1 MNRPSVSRKGDGAPP
16 RDVEMTRH
24 GLAVATGTGRCIGPQ
39 FMLRRRFRA
48 AAPVRVSV
56 LMRVL
61 AGEGPAV
68 ARSLASLRSQRLR
81 DWEIVAAATSPA
93 AAALRTLDAPEIRIV
108 ELDVDRSLAGA
119 YEHCRAHAA
128 GDLLLLLVPGETL
141 APSALAKAV
150 TLLNGSEDAPV
161 VYADE
166 DRIGAAG
173 SQHTPFLRPDWSP
186 DYLLS
191 ALYIDRAFFARRAA
205 VDAVGGLRADYDPVP
220 EWDLL
225 LRLSEL
231 GRPFAHIREVL
242 FHRPGEPGEAWRP
255 ADPALIAAGR
265 RAVADACRRRAIAA
279 EVEPQ
284 AVAGTYRVRRTTRVT
299 RQVSLIVPFRDGAV
313 LLERCARSVLR
324 HGGPVPV
331 EIVLVDN
338 GSVETETAS
347 LLRELAAEPRVQV
360 LSAPGS
366 FNYSALVNRGA
377 AAATGD
383 VLCLLNSD
391 VEATSTGWLEALLD
405 VLERPDVGAVGAR
418 LLYPDGSVQ
427 HAGVILGVLGGTGH
441 AHRFAPRDAAGYFAN
456 MAVVR
461 EVSAVTGACLATRR
475 EAFEQSGG
483 LEEKLPVAYNDID
496 FCLRLQ
502 EQGLRVLY
510 TPYAE
515 LLHHE
520 GASRG
525 RVDAAVEAR
534 AYMRRRWGARLEV
547 DPYYHPGLS
556 RTSEDYAPAP
566 AAPGSSRLAAF
577 VRLQDRRLRWLVQD
591 VAAGIGGWVDTIASL
606 ARPVA
611 CGAAVALLA
620 GAPVAVRGKT
630 NRYRV
635 RIVNGGP
642 LALDVTLTL
651 DGSIR
656 VPHEQRAFRVATTRA
671 IEAGATLDL
680 ACETDWRER
689 FAFAE
694 PSGLAAFLTSG
705 SATGCCELTATLH
718 APGASD
724 IVRIEQPLLA

>member
-1 MNRPSVSRKGDGAPP
+1 MTSLRPRCCNRHPALYWS
-16 RDVEMTRH
+16 
-24 GLAVATGTGRCIGPQ
+24 AVHASAAGQ
-39 FMLRRRFRA
+39 A

-81 DWEIVAAATSPA
+81 DWEIVAAATPPA
-93 AAALRTLDAPEIRIV
+93 AASLRALLASGIRVV
-108 ELDVDRSLAGA
+108 ELDVDQGPAAS
-119 YEHCRAHAA
+119 YERCRALAA
-128 GDLLLLLVPGETL
+128 GELLLLLAPGETL
-141 APSALAKAV
+141 APFAFAKAV
-150 TLLNGSEDAPV
+150 TLLDGSEAPV

-166 DRIGAAG
+166 DTIDAAG
-173 SQHTPFLRPDWSP
+173 SHHTPFLRPDWSP

-225 LRLSEL
+225 LRLSEP
-231 GRPFAHIREVL
+231 GRPFVHVREVL
-242 FHRPGEPGEAWRP
+242 FHRPGEPGKAWRP

-265 RAVADACRRRAIAA
+265 RAVADACLRRGIAA

-284 AVAGTYRVRRTTRVT
+284 AVAGTYRVRRTTHLT

-313 LLERCARSVLR
+313 LLERCVRSVLR
-324 HGGPVPV
+324 HAGPVPL

-338 GSVETETAS
+338 GSTETETAA
-347 LLRELAAEPRVQV
+347 LLRELAVEPGIRV
-360 LSAPGS
+360 LSAPGR
-366 FNYSALVNRGA
+366 FNYSALVNRGV

-391 VEATSTGWLEALLD
+391 VEATSSGWLEALLD
-405 VLERPDVGAVGAR
+405 AVEEPDVGAVGAR

-441 AHRFAPRDAAGYFAN
+441 AHRFAPRAAPGYFAN

-475 EAFEQSGG
+475 ETFERAGG
-483 LEEKLPVAYNDID
+483 LDEALPVAYNDVD

-534 AYMRRRWGARLEV
+534 AYMMRRWGARFET
-547 DPYYHPGLS
+547 DPYYHPGLT
-556 RTSEDYAPAP
+556 RTSEHYAPALVPP
-566 AAPGSSRLAAF
+566 AAAF
-577 VRLQDRRLRWLVQD
+577 ARVQGRRLRWLFQD
-591 VAAGIGGWVDTIASL
+591 IAAGMKGWVDTVRALTLSATRGPRI
-606 ARPVA
+606 V
-611 CGAAVALLA
+611 LLA
-620 GAPVAVRGKT
+620 GAPVAVRGKV
-630 NRYRV
+630 NRYRL
-635 RIVNGGP
+635 RIVNSGP
-642 LALDVTLTL
+642 LPLEVSLTL
-651 DGSIR
+651 DGSMR
-656 VPHEQRAFRVATTRA
+656 VAQEQRAFHIATTRA
-671 IEAGATLDL
+671 LEAGATLEL
-680 ACETDWRER
+680 ACETDWRAR
-689 FAFAE
+689 FALVEAT
-694 PSGLAAFLTSG
+694 GLAASLTSR
-705 SATGCCELTATLH
+705 SATGGCELTATLH
-718 APGASD
+718 APGATD
-724 IVRIEQPLLA
+724 IARIEQPLIA

>member
-1 MNRPSVSRKGDGAPP
+1 
-16 RDVEMTRH
+16 
-24 GLAVATGTGRCIGPQ
+24 
-39 FMLRRRFRA
+39 
-48 AAPVRVSV
+48 
-56 LMRVL
+56 MRVL

-68 ARSLASLRSQRLR
+68 ARSLASLRRQRLR
-81 DWEIVAAATSPA
+81 DWEIVAAATPPA
-93 AAALRTLDAPEIRIV
+93 AASLPALHAPEIRVV
-108 ELDVDRSLAGA
+108 ELDVDQGPAGA
-119 YEHCRAHAA
+119 YERCRALAA
-128 GDLLLLLVPGETL
+128 GEFLLLLVPGETL

-150 TLLNGSEDAPV
+150 TLLDGSEDAPV

-166 DRIGAAG
+166 DCIGAAG
-173 SQHTPFLRPDWSP
+173 SHHTPFLRPDWSP

-191 ALYIDRAFFARRAA
+191 ALYIDRAFFVRRAA
-205 VDAVGGLRADYDPVP
+205 VDAAGGFRADYDPVP

-231 GRPFAHIREVL
+231 GRPFAHVREVL
-242 FHRPGEPGEAWRP
+242 FHRPGEPGKAWRP

-265 RAVADACRRRAIAA
+265 RAVADACLRRGIAA
-279 EVEPQ
+279 EVDPQ
-284 AVAGTYRVRRTTRVT
+284 AVAGTYRVCRTTRLA

-313 LLERCARSVLR
+313 LLERCVRSVLR
-324 HGGPVPV
+324 HAGRVPL

-338 GSVETETAS
+338 GSTETETAA
-347 LLRELAAEPRVQV
+347 LLRELAVEPGTRV
-360 LSAPGS
+360 LSAPGR

-391 VEATSTGWLEALLD
+391 VEATSSGWLEALLD
-405 VLERPDVGAVGAR
+405 AVEQPEVGAVGAR

-441 AHRFAPRDAAGYFAN
+441 AHRFAPRDAPGYFAN

-475 EAFEQSGG
+475 ETFERAGG
-483 LEEKLPVAYNDID
+483 LDEALPVAYNDVD

-510 TPYAE
+510 APYAE

-534 AYMRRRWGARLEV
+534 AYMMRRWGARFET
-547 DPYYHPGLS
+547 DPYYHPGLT
-556 RTSEDYAPAP
+556 RTSEDYAPALVPTFSSRP
-566 AAPGSSRLAAF
+566 AAFAS
-577 VRLQDRRLRWLVQD
+577 LQGRRLRWLVQD
-591 VAAGIGGWVDTIASL
+591 LGAGMRGWFDMVASL
-606 ARPVA
+606 ARPA
-611 CGAAVALLA
+611 AGGPAVALLA
-620 GAPVAVRGKT
+620 GAPVAVRGKV
-630 NRYRV
+630 NRYRI
-635 RIVNGGP
+635 RIVNSGLLP
-642 LALDVTLTL
+642 LDVSLTL

-656 VPHEQRAFRVATTRA
+656 VADEERAFRVATTRA

-680 ACETDWRER
+680 ACETDWCER
-689 FAFAE
+689 FAFSEA
-694 PSGLAAFLTSG
+694 SGLAAVLTSG
-705 SATGCCELTATLH
+705 SATACCELRATLH
-718 APGASD
+718 APGAID
-724 IVRIEQPLLA
+724 IARVEQPLIT